1 MSCIINEYVLLYFQ
15 RYFLNKHMPIDDY
28 MTFSNILLKQ
38 CSLEIYG
45 ESFQAEY
52 QQVTFMTRRHLE

>member
-1 MSCIINEYVLLYFQ
+1 
-15 RYFLNKHMPIDDY
+15 MPIDDY